1 MNIDECYAVYTSLSM
16 TIEDCLFPKDLER
29 LVKLRIELGKV
40 ISMYNKIGYT
50 ENLVNKY
57 MAIKRE
63 LLKLGAI

>member
-16 TIEDCLFPKDLER
+16 TIDDCIFPKDLEQ
-29 LVKLRIELGKV
+29 LTKLRIELSTV
-40 ISMYNKIGYT
+40 INMYNKIGYT